1 MQRGGDDLDA
11 ASLALSAA
19 AIPVLR
25 SLPET
30 SSQSRRFHGL
40 AWLLPLALGLY
51 LVAAKPRRDIRYR
64 LALVLGSAP
73 LMLSASVEALLMALA
88 FIAGA
93 KALYDSYP
101 LREEGDGRLVMR
113 IGLTPPFMARIAPYA
128 LFSLCLLAVNPS
140 IFAFTLAALALYAAA
155 FVWGPR
161 LAALDRIRLAHK
173 PPAFVPIRGNVLS
186 ASYLAS
192 LRAFILAAA
201 LGLALAFT
209 PGAEYAAPQA
219 EAGLTITL
227 DRITEREGSPLE
239 LHYAYQASLTWGR
252 LGEARWGSTAYTSS
266 SGSAALSGAEGEGV
280 PPTGHFAANAL
291 HSVLDSGY
299 IPVVHASKNA
309 AAISSR
315 RPLDFKRLLLCL
327 LALIPGMGLIIY
339 GRLRLS

>member
-1 MQRGGDDLDA
+1 
-11 ASLALSAA
+11 
-19 AIPVLR
+19 
-25 SLPET
+25 
-30 SSQSRRFHGL
+30 
-40 AWLLPLALGLY
+40 
-51 LVAAKPRRDIRYR
+51 
-64 LALVLGSAP
+64 
-73 LMLSASVEALLMALA
+73 MLSASVEALLMALA
-88 FIAGA
+88 FISGA

-101 LREEGDGRLVMR
+101 LREEGDKGLVMR
-113 IGLTPPFMARIAPYA
+113 IGPTLPFMARIAPYA
-128 LFSLCLLAVNPS
+128 SFALCLLAVNPA

-186 ASYLAS
+186 ASYLTS

-201 LGLALAFT
+201 LGLALAFA

-219 EAGLTITL
+219 EAGLAISL

-266 SGSAALSGAEGEGV
+266 SGSASLSGAEGEGV

-299 IPVVHASKNA
+299 IPVVHVSKNA

-315 RPLDFKRLLLCL
+315 QPLDFKRLVLCL